1 MNPECH
7 WYQEDEDSDVW
18 QTQCGHYMTI
28 IEGTPAENEFAH
40 CCFCGKSLVGHVHEP
55 NTFWTE
61 EQIAKISVLAA
72 DIKLMPPKESS
83 DGK

>member
-28 IEGTPAENEFAH
+28 IEGTPAENEFVH
-40 CCFCGKSLVGHVHEP
+40 CCFCGKSLVEHPFEAG
-55 NTFWTE
+55 
-61 EQIAKISVLAA
+61 L
-72 DIKLMPPKESS
+72 
-83 DGK
+83 

>member
-7 WYQEDEDSDVW
+7 WYQENEDSDVW

-40 CCFCGKSLVGHVHEP
+40 CCFCGKSLAGHPFEA
-55 NTFWTE
+55 NDE
-61 EQIAKISVLAA
+61 DDNDAR
-72 DIKLMPPKESS
+72 
-83 DGK
+83 